1 MTNDRLFTYILLL
14 TALGIS
20 AVAGYFSIIGL
31 TLIFSAAFWP
41 IVTMGAVL
49 ELGKLVTA
57 SFIYRMWDK
66 VNWLL
71 RTYFVLSVIILSAIT
86 SLGIFGYLSKA
97 HIENSAKLSP
107 LVEKEMIYD
116 EKIKT
121 LKETIETNRK
131 SLLQLDAAVDQVMA
145 RSADERGAERSNQI
159 RKTQQKERIRA
170 ADEIARAQT
179 EIQKI
184 TEEKSPIS
192 LEIKKAE
199 SDLGPI
205 KYVADVVYGTQDR
218 DLLDKAVR
226 LVIFVIIV
234 VFDPLAVLLLIAAN
248 QTYRRIKEERVKP
261 KIKRVVRKK
270 DVDKNDTP
278 SIESFLVDDNHQ
290 VIRKDNI
297 ADIGDINERS

>member
-1 MTNDRLFTYILLL
+1 MTNDRIFTYILLL

-97 HIENSAKLSP
+97 HIENSAKLAP

-121 LKETIETNRK
+121 LKETIEANRK
-131 SLLQLDAAVDQVMA
+131 SLLQLDAAVDQIMV
-145 RSADERGAERSNQI
+145 RSSDERGAERSNQI
-159 RKTQQKERIRA
+159 RKAQQKERTRA
-170 ADEIARAQT
+170 SDEIIRSQK
-179 EIQKI
+179 EIQSL

-192 LEIKKAE
+192 LEIKKAASE
-199 SDLGPI
+199 LGPI
-205 KYVADVVYGTQDR
+205 KYVAELFYGQNDTETI
-218 DLLDKAVR
+218 DKAVR
-226 LVIFVIIV
+226 MVIVILVF
-234 VFDPLAVLLLIAAN
+234 VFDPLAILLVIGAN
-248 QTYRRIKEERVKP
+248 MLLRQRPKVK
-261 KIKRVVRKK
+261 KSKY
-270 DVDKNDTP
+270 
-278 SIESFLVDDNHQ
+278 SIEIDKSSVLSLKNTDL
-290 VIRKDNI
+290 K
-297 ADIGDINERS
+297 

>member
-131 SLLQLDAAVDQVMA
+131 SLLQLDAAVDQVMV
-145 RSADERGAERSNQI
+145 RSSDERGAERSNQI
-159 RKTQQKERIRA
+159 RKAQQKERTRASDEIIRA
-170 ADEIARAQT
+170 QK
-179 EIQKI
+179 EIQSL
-184 TEEKSPIS
+184 TEEKSPVS
-192 LEIKKAE
+192 LEIKKAASE
-199 SDLGPI
+199 LGPI
-205 KYVADVVYGTQDR
+205 KYVAELFYGQNDTETI
-218 DLLDKAVR
+218 DKAVR
-226 LVIFVIIV
+226 MVIVILVF
-234 VFDPLAVLLLIAAN
+234 VFDPLAILLVIGAN
-248 QTYRRIKEERVKP
+248 MLLRQRSKVK
-261 KIKRVVRKK
+261 KSKY
-270 DVDKNDTP
+270 
-278 SIESFLVDDNHQ
+278 SIEIDKSSVLSLKNTDL
-290 VIRKDNI
+290 K
-297 ADIGDINERS
+297 

>member
-1 MTNDRLFTYILLL
+1 MTNDRIFTYTLLL
-14 TALGIS
+14 TALSIS

-71 RTYFVLSVIILSAIT
+71 KTYFVLSVIILSAIT

-97 HIENSAKLSP
+97 HIENSAKLAP
-107 LVEKEMIYD
+107 LIEKEMIYD
-116 EKIKT
+116 EKTKP
-121 LKETIETNRK
+121 LKEVIEANRK
-131 SLLQLDAAVDQVMA
+131 NVLQLDATVDQIMA
-145 RSADERGAERSNQI
+145 RSTDERGAERANQI
-159 RKTQQKERIRA
+159 RKAQQKERLRT

-199 SDLGPI
+199 SELGPI
-205 KYVADVVYGTQDR
+205 KYVAELFYGQNDIETI
-218 DLLDKAVR
+218 DKAVR
-226 LVIFVIIV
+226 MVIVILVF
-234 VFDPLAVLLLIAAN
+234 VFDPLAILLVVGAN
-248 QTYRRIKEERVKP
+248 MLLRQRLKVK
-261 KIKRVVRKK
+261 KSKY
-270 DVDKNDTP
+270 
-278 SIESFLVDDNHQ
+278 SIEIN
-290 VIRKDNI
+290 KDSVLSLKNT
-297 ADIGDINERS
+297 DLK

>member
-159 RKTQQKERIRA
+159 RKAQQKERTRA
-170 ADEIARAQT
+170 SDEIIRSQK
-179 EIQKI
+179 EIQSL

-192 LEIKKAE
+192 LEIKKAASE
-199 SDLGPI
+199 LGPI
-205 KYVADVVYGTQDR
+205 KYVAELFYGQNDTETI
-218 DLLDKAVR
+218 DKAVR
-226 LVIFVIIV
+226 MVIVILVF
-234 VFDPLAVLLLIAAN
+234 VFDPLAILLVIGAN
-248 QTYRRIKEERVKP
+248 MLLRQRSKVK
-261 KIKRVVRKK
+261 KSKY
-270 DVDKNDTP
+270 
-278 SIESFLVDDNHQ
+278 SIEIDKSSVLSLKNTDL
-290 VIRKDNI
+290 K
-297 ADIGDINERS
+297 